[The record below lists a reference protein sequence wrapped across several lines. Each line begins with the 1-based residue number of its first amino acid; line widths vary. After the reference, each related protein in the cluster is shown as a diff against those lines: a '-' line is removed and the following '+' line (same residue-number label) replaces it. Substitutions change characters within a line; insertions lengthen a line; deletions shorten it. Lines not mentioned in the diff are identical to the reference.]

1 MFYLFQFEFVTSGD
15 GVFDIDAKFMGV
27 RLEHVEVDIQVEHK
41 QDVVSSHSH
50 YVTRRHTLSH
60 DVTYGNTQTRS

>member
-41 QDVVSSHSH
+41 QDIVSSLRLITSH
-50 YVTRRHTLSH
+50 FVS
-60 DVTYGNTQTRS
+60 